1 MQTGLGIRS
10 FAHSLFSL
18 LLKIIHFKGW
28 PWAICSCCSLQKS
41 NRERFACKKWVN
53 RSKNSY
59 FSYVFDSF
67 PLYYAQERIA
77 PATLYKRATM
87 SNLLRLL
94 MTKDWLWAI
103 RSGHSW
109 QKSDR
114 SNSLFFMSE
123 LLFRSLKTSKSL
135 EIRWANSQP
144 WLQSSTIINTYYLT
158 LFILN
163 GIVLVYL
170 APHWSSTLLG

>member
-1 MQTGLGIRS
+1 MTLS
-10 FAHSLFSL
+10 DLLMSLF
-18 LLKIIHFKGW
+18 KKEW
-28 PWAICSCCSLQKS
+28 PWAICSHKMSKSLEKFVFFICFWQ
-41 NRERFACKKWVN
+41 
-53 RSKNSY
+53 
-59 FSYVFDSF
+59 FSPF
-67 PLYYAQERIA
+67 YAQERIA
-77 PATLYKRATM
+77 PATLYKRAAM

-123 LLFRSLKTSKSL
+123 LLFRSLKTSKLL